1 MLHRM
6 SPTALSDIYSC
17 AYMERIRSLLKSPY
31 VILVYHAAL
40 IAIGYLGSFL
50 LRFDFA
56 PERQYV
62 LMFAHT
68 VLVVIILKLLIFHW
82 YRLTQGW
89 WRYATITDLLD
100 LSKASLISAFGLYL
114 LIHFVLRTDGFPRSV
129 LAIDLVLT
137 ILVSGG
143 ARFAV
148 RAYLELVVAPEHGRK
163 KKRTLIVGAGVE
175 GSALV
180 RELRRSPNIDYRP
193 VALVDDNRTKTGL
206 KIYGVPVL
214 GTTDRLNEIILKHS
228 IECVLIAL
236 SSMGEYQVE
245 QLIEQCQKSKVD
257 FRILPTLQER
267 LNQPVSM
274 SQVRNVQVE
283 DLLGRKPVRLDLE
296 KISQRIKG
304 RVVLITGAG
313 GSIGS
318 ELACQLAA
326 FSPEKLVLLD
336 RAENNL
342 FKISMR
348 LASGFP
354 QVAFVPVIGDILD
367 VRLLRNTFA
376 QYRPTTVFHAA
387 AYKHVPMMEKN
398 CFQAVTN
405 NIFGTYN
412 VAMVARQYLTEHF
425 VLISTDKAVKP
436 TNVMGATKRVAE
448 LVILGLQHEDTRF
461 NAVRFGN
468 VLGSDGS
475 VLPIFQQQVAA
486 RMPVTVTH
494 PDATRYFMTIP
505 EAVQLVLQASTM
517 GKGGEVFVLD
527 MGQPVRVLNL
537 AKKVIRLSGLEP
549 DKDIPIVFTGLRPG
563 EKLSEELWLETE
575 GLRPT
580 THASIHVLDG
590 GQADFHQ
597 LRRWLDELSE
607 LVNSNNVHGI
617 IQMLKTIIPE
627 YVPSEE
633 LLYTSQIDRHDMAST
648 YILERARLE
657 QVS

>member
-1 MLHRM
+1 M

-68 VLVVIILKLLIFHW
+68 VLVVIILKLLVFHW

>member
-1 MLHRM
+1 M

-549 DKDIPIVFTGLRPG
+549 DKDIPIIFTGLRPG

>member
-318 ELACQLAA
+318 ELARQLAA

>member
-1 MLHRM
+1 
-6 SPTALSDIYSC
+6 
-17 AYMERIRSLLKSPY
+17 MERIRSLLKSPY

-549 DKDIPIVFTGLRPG
+549 DKDIPIIFTGLRPG

>member
-1 MLHRM
+1 VLYRM
-6 SPTALSDIYSC
+6 PSTLSKIY
-17 AYMERIRSLLKSPY
+17 AWTRMERIRNLLKSPS
-31 VILVYHAAL
+31 VILVYHATL
-40 IAIGYLGSFL
+40 IAISYLGSFL
-50 LRFDFA
+50 LRFDFT

-68 VLVVIILKLLIFHW
+68 VLLVIVLKLLVFHW
-82 YRLTQGW
+82 YGLTQGW

-100 LSKASLISAFGLYL
+100 LSKAALISAFGLYV
-114 LIHFVLRTDGFPRSV
+114 LIYFVLRTDGFPRSV
-129 LAIDLVLT
+129 VPIDLVLT
-137 ILVSGG
+137 IVASGG

-148 RAYLELVVAPEHGRK
+148 RAYLELVAGPESGRQ

-214 GTTDRLNEIILKHS
+214 GTTERMNEIIPKHS

-236 SSMGEYQVE
+236 SSMAGYQVE

-267 LNQPVSM
+267 LNKPVSIR
-274 SQVRNVQVE
+274 QVRSVQVE

-296 KISQRIKG
+296 KISRGIKG
-304 RVVLITGAG
+304 RAVLVTGAG

-326 FSPEKLVLLD
+326 FGPEQLVLLD

-348 LASGFP
+348 LANQFP

-376 QYRPTTVFHAA
+376 QYRPTSVFHAA

-412 VAMVARQYLTEHF
+412 VAMVARQYFTEHF

-475 VLPIFQQQVAA
+475 VLPIFQQQIAA

-517 GKGGEVFVLD
+517 GKGGEIFVLD
-527 MGQPVRVLNL
+527 MGQPVRVLDL

-549 DKDIPIVFTGLRPG
+549 DKDIPIIFTGLRPG

-575 GLRPT
+575 GLSPT
-580 THASIHVLDG
+580 THASIHVLNG
-590 GQADFHQ
+590 GLADFQQ
-597 LRRWLDELSE
+597 LRCWLDELSE
-607 LVNSNNVHGI
+607 LVNSSNVHAI

-633 LLYTSQIDRHDMAST
+633 LLDTSQIDRHDMASA

>member
-1 MLHRM
+1 VLHRM

-68 VLVVIILKLLIFHW
+68 VLVVIILKLLVFHW

-549 DKDIPIVFTGLRPG
+549 DKDIPIIFTGLRPG

-617 IQMLKTIIPE
+617 IQMLKTTIPE

>member
-1 MLHRM
+1 MPSTTSSEISSWTH
-6 SPTALSDIYSC
+6 
-17 AYMERIRSLLKSPY
+17 MERVRNFLKSPS

-40 IAIGYLGSFL
+40 IAISYSGSFL

-68 VLVVIILKLLIFHW
+68 VLVVIVLKLLIFHW
-82 YRLTQGW
+82 YGLTQGW

-100 LSKASLISAFGLYL
+100 LSKAALISAFGLYV
-114 LIHFVLRTDGFPRSV
+114 LIHFVLRINGFPRSIV
-129 LAIDLVLT
+129 PIDTVLT

-148 RAYLELVVAPEHGRK
+148 RAYLELVAAPEHGRK

-214 GTTDRLNEIILKHS
+214 GTTERLNEIILKHS

-236 SSMGEYQVE
+236 SSMAGYEVE
-245 QLIEQCQKSKVD
+245 QIIEQCQKSRVD
-257 FRILPTLQER
+257 FRILPTLRER
-267 LNQPVSM
+267 LNKPVSI

-283 DLLGRKPVRLDLE
+283 DLLGRKPVQLDLE

-304 RVVLITGAG
+304 KVVLITGAG

-326 FSPEKLVLLD
+326 FSPEKLILLD

-348 LASGFP
+348 LANEFP

-367 VRLLRNTFA
+367 VRVLRDSFA
-376 QYRPTTVFHAA
+376 QHRPTAVFHAA
-387 AYKHVPMMEKN
+387 AYKHVPMMERN

-412 VAMVARQYLTEHF
+412 VAMVARQFLTEHF
-425 VLISTDKAVKP
+425 VLISTDKAVRP
-436 TNVMGATKRVAE
+436 TNIMGATKRVAE

-461 NAVRFGN
+461 KAVRFGN
-468 VLGSDGS
+468 VLGSEGS
-475 VLPIFQQQVAA
+475 VLPIFQQQIAA
-486 RMPVTVTH
+486 RRPVTVTH
-494 PDATRYFMTIP
+494 PEATRYFMTIP

-517 GKGGEVFVLD
+517 GNGGEIFVLD
-527 MGQPVRVLNL
+527 MGQPVRVLDL
-537 AKKVIRLSGLEP
+537 ARKVVRLSGLEP
-549 DKDIPIVFTGLRPG
+549 DKDIPIIFTGLRPG
-563 EKLSEELWLETE
+563 EKLSEELWLDTE

-590 GQADFHQ
+590 GEADFHQ
-597 LRRWLDELSE
+597 LRCWLDELSE

-617 IQMLKTIIPE
+617 RMMLKTIIPE

-633 LLYTSQIDRHDMAST
+633 LLDISQIDRHDIAST
-648 YILERARLE
+648 YILERARLA

>member
-1 MLHRM
+1 M

-129 LAIDLVLT
+129 LAIGLVLT

-143 ARFAV
+143 DRFAV

-517 GKGGEVFVLD
+517 VKGGEVFVLD

-549 DKDIPIVFTGLRPG
+549 DKDIPIIFTGLRPG

-633 LLYTSQIDRHDMAST
+633 LLYTSQTDRHDMAST

>member
-1 MLHRM
+1 M

-68 VLVVIILKLLIFHW
+68 VLVVIILKLLVFHW

-214 GTTDRLNEIILKHS
+214 GTTERLNEIILKHS

-387 AYKHVPMMEKN
+387 AYKHVPMMERN

-412 VAMVARQYLTEHF
+412 VALVAKQYQVGDF
-425 VLISTDKAVKP
+425 VMISSDKAVNP
-436 TNVMGATKRVAE
+436 TNIMGVTKRVAE
-448 LVILGLQHEDTRF
+448 LIILSLQNQQRTRF
-461 NAVRFGN
+461 MAVRFGN
-468 VLGSDGS
+468 VLGSNGS
-475 VLPIFQQQVAA
+475 VLPTFQQQIADGG
-486 RMPVTVTH
+486 PVTVTD
-494 PDATRYFMTIP
+494 PEATRYFMTI
-505 EAVQLVLQASTM
+505 
-517 GKGGEVFVLD
+517 
-527 MGQPVRVLNL
+527 
-537 AKKVIRLSGLEP
+537 
-549 DKDIPIVFTGLRPG
+549 
-563 EKLSEELWLETE
+563 
-575 GLRPT
+575 
-580 THASIHVLDG
+580 
-590 GQADFHQ
+590 
-597 LRRWLDELSE
+597 
-607 LVNSNNVHGI
+607 
-617 IQMLKTIIPE
+617 
-627 YVPSEE
+627 
-633 LLYTSQIDRHDMAST
+633 
-648 YILERARLE
+648 
-657 QVS
+657 

>member
-1 MLHRM
+1 
-6 SPTALSDIYSC
+6 
-17 AYMERIRSLLKSPY
+17 MERIRSLLKSPY

>member
-1 MLHRM
+1 VLHRM

-68 VLVVIILKLLIFHW
+68 VLVVIILKLLVFHW

-549 DKDIPIVFTGLRPG
+549 DKDIPIIFTGLRPG

>member
-1 MLHRM
+1 MPSTTSSEISSWTH
-6 SPTALSDIYSC
+6 
-17 AYMERIRSLLKSPY
+17 MERVRNFLKSPS

-40 IAIGYLGSFL
+40 IAISYSGSFL

-68 VLVVIILKLLIFHW
+68 VLVVIVLKLLIFHW
-82 YRLTQGW
+82 YGLTQGW

-100 LSKASLISAFGLYL
+100 LSKAALISAFGLYV
-114 LIHFVLRTDGFPRSV
+114 LIHFVLRINGFPRSIV
-129 LAIDLVLT
+129 PIDTVLT

-148 RAYLELVVAPEHGRK
+148 RAYLELVAAPEHGRK

-214 GTTDRLNEIILKHS
+214 GTTERLNEIILKHS

-236 SSMGEYQVE
+236 SSMAGYEVE
-245 QLIEQCQKSKVD
+245 QIIEQCQKSRVD
-257 FRILPTLQER
+257 FRILPTLRER
-267 LNQPVSM
+267 LNKPVSI

-283 DLLGRKPVRLDLE
+283 DLLGRKPVQLDLE

-304 RVVLITGAG
+304 KVVLITGAG

-326 FSPEKLVLLD
+326 FSPEKLILLD

-348 LASGFP
+348 LANEFP

-367 VRLLRNTFA
+367 VRVLRDSFA
-376 QYRPTTVFHAA
+376 QHRPTAVFHAA
-387 AYKHVPMMEKN
+387 AYKHVPMMERN

-412 VAMVARQYLTEHF
+412 VAMVARQFLTEHF
-425 VLISTDKAVKP
+425 VLISTDKAVRP
-436 TNVMGATKRVAE
+436 TNIMGATKRVAE

-461 NAVRFGN
+461 KAVRFGN
-468 VLGSDGS
+468 VLGSEGS
-475 VLPIFQQQVAA
+475 VLPIFQQQIAA
-486 RMPVTVTH
+486 RRPVTVTH
-494 PDATRYFMTIP
+494 PEATRYFMTIP

-517 GKGGEVFVLD
+517 GNGGEIFVLD
-527 MGQPVRVLNL
+527 MGQPVRVLDL
-537 AKKVIRLSGLEP
+537 ARKVVRLSGLEP
-549 DKDIPIVFTGLRPG
+549 DKDIPIIFTGLRPG
-563 EKLSEELWLETE
+563 EKLSEELWLDTE

-590 GQADFHQ
+590 GEADFHQ
-597 LRRWLDELSE
+597 LRCWLDELSE

-633 LLYTSQIDRHDMAST
+633 LLDISQIDRHDIAST
-648 YILERARLE
+648 YILERARLA

>member
-1 MLHRM
+1 M

-318 ELACQLAA
+318 ELARQLAA

>member
-1 MLHRM
+1 
-6 SPTALSDIYSC
+6 
-17 AYMERIRSLLKSPY
+17 MERIRSLLKSPY

-68 VLVVIILKLLIFHW
+68 VLVVIILKLLVFHW

-549 DKDIPIVFTGLRPG
+549 DKDIPIIFTGLRPG

>member
-1 MLHRM
+1 
-6 SPTALSDIYSC
+6 
-17 AYMERIRSLLKSPY
+17 MERVRNFLKSPS

-40 IAIGYLGSFL
+40 IAISYSGSFL

-68 VLVVIILKLLIFHW
+68 VLVVIVLKLLIFHW
-82 YRLTQGW
+82 YGLTQGW

-100 LSKASLISAFGLYL
+100 LSKAALISAFGLYV
-114 LIHFVLRTDGFPRSV
+114 LIHFVLRINGFPRSIV
-129 LAIDLVLT
+129 PIDTVLT

-148 RAYLELVVAPEHGRK
+148 RAYLELVAAPEHGRK

-214 GTTDRLNEIILKHS
+214 GTTERLNEIILKHS

-236 SSMGEYQVE
+236 SSMAGYEVE
-245 QLIEQCQKSKVD
+245 QIIEQCQKSRVD
-257 FRILPTLQER
+257 FRILPTLRER
-267 LNQPVSM
+267 LNKPVSI

-283 DLLGRKPVRLDLE
+283 DLLGRKPVQLDLE

-304 RVVLITGAG
+304 KVVLITGAG

-326 FSPEKLVLLD
+326 FSPEKLILLD

-348 LASGFP
+348 LANEFP

-367 VRLLRNTFA
+367 VRVLRDSFA
-376 QYRPTTVFHAA
+376 QHRPTAVFHAA
-387 AYKHVPMMEKN
+387 AYKHVPMMERN

-412 VAMVARQYLTEHF
+412 VAMVARQFLTEHF
-425 VLISTDKAVKP
+425 VLISTDKAVRP
-436 TNVMGATKRVAE
+436 TNIMGATKRVAE

-461 NAVRFGN
+461 KAVRFGN
-468 VLGSDGS
+468 VLGSEGS
-475 VLPIFQQQVAA
+475 VLPIFQQQIAA
-486 RMPVTVTH
+486 RRPVTVTH
-494 PDATRYFMTIP
+494 PEATRYFMTIP

-517 GKGGEVFVLD
+517 GNGGEIFVLD
-527 MGQPVRVLNL
+527 MGQPVRVLDL
-537 AKKVIRLSGLEP
+537 ARKVVRLSGLEP
-549 DKDIPIVFTGLRPG
+549 DKDIPIIFTGLRPG
-563 EKLSEELWLETE
+563 EKLSEELWLDTE

-590 GQADFHQ
+590 GEADFHQ
-597 LRRWLDELSE
+597 LRCWLDELSE

-633 LLYTSQIDRHDMAST
+633 LLDISQIDRHDIAST
-648 YILERARLE
+648 YILERARLA

>member
-1 MLHRM
+1 MLYRM
-6 SPTALSDIYSC
+6 SSTTLSEISSWIH
-17 AYMERIRSLLKSPY
+17 MERIRRLLKTPY
-31 VILVYHAAL
+31 VILVYHAIL
-40 IAIGYLGSFL
+40 IAISYLGSFL

-56 PERQYV
+56 PEHQYV

-68 VLVVIILKLLIFHW
+68 VLLVIVLKLLIFYW
-82 YRLTQGW
+82 FGLTQGW
-89 WRYATITDLLD
+89 WRYTTITDLVD
-100 LSKASLISAFGLYL
+100 LSKAALISAFVIYV
-114 LIHFVLRTDGFPRSV
+114 LIHFVLRINGFPRSIV
-129 LAIDLVLT
+129 PIDMVLT
-137 ILVSGG
+137 IAVSGG
-143 ARFAV
+143 ARLAV
-148 RAYLELVVAPEHGRK
+148 RAYLELVARPERGRT

-180 RELRRSPNIDYRP
+180 RELRRSPNIDYQP

-214 GTTDRLNEIILKHS
+214 GTTERLNEIIVKRS
-228 IECVLIAL
+228 IQCVLIAL
-236 SSMGEYQVE
+236 SSMAGYQVE
-245 QLIEQCQKSKVD
+245 QLIEQCQKSKID
-257 FRILPTLQER
+257 FRILPTLHER
-267 LNQPVSM
+267 LNKPVSI
-274 SQVRNVQVE
+274 SQVRSVQVE

-304 RVVLITGAG
+304 RVLLVTGAG

-348 LASGFP
+348 LANEFP

-412 VAMVARQYLTEHF
+412 VAMVARQFLTEQF

-436 TNVMGATKRVAE
+436 TNIMGATKRVAE
-448 LVILGLQHEDTRF
+448 LVILGLQYEDTRF

-468 VLGSDGS
+468 VLGSEGS
-475 VLPIFQQQVAA
+475 VLPIFQQQIAA

-517 GKGGEVFVLD
+517 GKGGEIFVLD
-527 MGQPVRVLNL
+527 MGQPVRVLDL

-549 DKDIPIVFTGLRPG
+549 NKDIPVIFTGLRPG
-563 EKLSEELWLETE
+563 EKLYEELWLETE

-590 GQADFHQ
+590 GQADFQQ
-597 LRRWLDELSE
+597 LRCWLDELSE
-607 LVNSNNVHGI
+607 LVNSNNVYGI

-633 LLYTSQIDRHDMAST
+633 LLDTSQIDRHDMAST

>member
-68 VLVVIILKLLIFHW
+68 VLVVIILKLLVFHW

-549 DKDIPIVFTGLRPG
+549 DKDIPIIFTGLRPG

>member
-1 MLHRM
+1 VLHRM

-549 DKDIPIVFTGLRPG
+549 DKDIPIIFTGLRPG

>member
-1 MLHRM
+1 M

-68 VLVVIILKLLIFHW
+68 VLVVIILKLLVFHW

-549 DKDIPIVFTGLRPG
+549 DKDIPIIFTGLRPG

>member
-549 DKDIPIVFTGLRPG
+549 DKDIPIIFTGLRPG

>member
-1 MLHRM
+1 M